1 MNQPQ
6 QKISAPLGDLRER
19 IDDIDGKLS
28 GLIDERMAVADEVGA
43 RKRRLGL
50 AVHALKRE
58 EALLSRITSG
68 RDPETSH
75 VLHSVYEV
83 LIAGSR
89 RRQLAPILSPEDIP
103 EKGSYEARLP
113 VLPGESSR
121 SVTAKALAALLAGGF
136 VPEAVIPGGD
146 AVSITFRSE
155 GDQASQILI
164 ADLIG
169 LGATVRRSEIRH
181 KALRPG
187 AGLLCG
193 LLGRTLSHTLSPA
206 IHKEL
211 AAYAYKCF
219 EVEPDRLD
227 KFFASVPFDGLNV
240 TIPYKEAVI
249 PFLARLTDRAEKV
262 GAVNTI
268 IREADGSLT
277 GDNTDYAGFEAMIAA
292 SGIDVKGKK
301 ALILGTGGAAKCV
314 FSVLRDMGANPKMVS
329 RTGELNYENIARESD
344 AAILVNATPVGMYP
358 RAGAAPVENLA
369 ILPHLEFVFD
379 LIYNPAR
386 TKLMLEAE
394 ARGVP
399 SMNGLL
405 MLVVQAIEAS
415 RRFLWNREPAA
426 NTSGLF
432 RKLALENENIVLSGM
447 PGSGKST
454 VGRAIAS
461 ALGREFIDL
470 DDAIVAAA
478 DCSIPEIFA
487 RDGEKA
493 FRDLET
499 HITQLAGA
507 RRGVV
512 IATGGGTLLR
522 EKNREALKQNGRIA
536 LLTRPLSDLP
546 VAGRPVSLSKPL
558 TQIWEERKDIY
569 LGNADV
575 TIENT
580 GAPED
585 AAAAILRAFGQ
596 AR

>member
-1 MNQPQ
+1 MTQPPQ
-6 QKISAPLGDLRER
+6 QTSAPLGDLRER
-19 IDDIDGKLS
+19 IDEIDGALS
-28 GLIDERMAVADEVGA
+28 NLIDQRMAVADEVGA

-58 EALLSRITSG
+58 DALLARITEG
-68 RDPETSH
+68 RDPETKN

-89 RRQLAPILSPEDIP
+89 RRQLRARMDEADRPEA
-103 EKGSYEARLP
+103 GSFEARLP
-113 VLPGESSR
+113 VLPGETPR
-121 SVTAKALAALLAGGF
+121 SVTAKALAALLAAGS
-136 VPEAVIPGGD
+136 VPEAIIPGGD

-155 GDQASQILI
+155 GTEASQILI
-164 ADLIG
+164 ADLVG
-169 LGATVRRSEIRH
+169 LGATVKRSLSRH

-206 IHKEL
+206 IHNEL
-211 AAYAYKCF
+211 ASYAYKCF
-219 EVEPDRLD
+219 EVEPERLD
-227 KFFASVPFDGLNV
+227 KFFATVPFDALNV

-249 PFLARLTDRAEKV
+249 PFLARLTERAEKV

-268 IREADGSLT
+268 VREADGTLT

-314 FSVLRDMGANPKMVS
+314 FRVLEDMGAHAKMVS
-329 RTGELNYENIARESD
+329 RTGELNYENLGREAD

-358 RAGAAPVENLA
+358 RAGASPVADLSV
-369 ILPHLEFVFD
+369 LPKLELVFD
-379 LIYNPAR
+379 LVYNPAR
-386 TKLMLEAE
+386 TKLMIEAD
-394 ARGVP
+394 ARGIP
-399 SMNGLL
+399 NMNGLI
-405 MLVVQAIEAS
+405 MLVVQAVEAS

-426 NTSGLF
+426 KAEDLLA
-432 RKLALENENIVLSGM
+432 KLRLESENIVLSGM

-454 VGRAIAS
+454 VGRAIAE

-470 DDAIVAAA
+470 DDAIEAAA

-487 RDGEKA
+487 KEGEEA

-499 HITQLAGA
+499 RITQLAGA
-507 RRGVV
+507 RRGIV

-522 EKNREALKQNGRIA
+522 EKNREALTQNGRIA

-558 TQIWEERKDIY
+558 TQIWEERKAIY
-569 LGNADV
+569 LGTANV
-575 TIENT
+575 KVENT
-580 GAPED
+580 GAPEE
-585 AAAAILRAFGQ
+585 AAALIMKALGHA
-596 AR
+596 A